1 MPTKK
6 ELQRFVNLLGVVPPA
21 PKNLQAMRDACRA
34 WHTLHPEL
42 ARLEADEAGL
52 LACRQYMHIEMT
64 REYGPRMHMMDRLYK
79 RLSSLRRDMETNAMV
94 AVVPAVEEAQTA

>member
-6 ELQRFVNLLGVVPPA
+6 ELQRFVNLLEVVPP
-21 PKNLQAMRDACRA
+21 PPRNLRAMTEACRA

-42 ARLEADEAGL
+42 ARLEADETGL

-64 REYGPRMHMMDRLYK
+64 RGLGPRMHMMDRLYK
-79 RLSSLRRDMETNAMV
+79 RFSSLRREMETNAMV
-94 AVVPAVEEAQTA
+94 AVIPPVEVVQSA

>member
-6 ELQRFVNLLGVVPPA
+6 DIQRFVNLMEVVPPPA
-21 PKNLQAMRDACRA
+21 KNLRSMTDACRA

-79 RLSSLRRDMETNAMV
+79 RLSSLRREMETNAMV
-94 AVVPAVEEAQTA
+94 AVVPAVVEAQSA